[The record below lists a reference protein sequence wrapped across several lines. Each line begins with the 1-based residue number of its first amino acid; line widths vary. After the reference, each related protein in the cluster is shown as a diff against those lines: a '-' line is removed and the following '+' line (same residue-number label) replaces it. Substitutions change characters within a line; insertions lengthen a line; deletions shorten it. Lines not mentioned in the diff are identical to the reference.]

1 MTNYEASHASPAAVL
16 HVFEQDGGWHWGIT
30 IPRSAGSG
38 FKVIGYSETTF
49 PAEAAARHDGD
60 QALRHLSATG
70 MLESVH

>member
-1 MTNYEASHASPAAVL
+1 MTTARSSPASTILEL
-16 HVFEQDGGWHWGIT
+16 HIFEQDGGWHWGIT

-60 QALRHLSATG
+60 RALRHLSATG